1 MGDEKRSTEFFRIID
16 LTTQHAD
23 FAEPLLAACSHYA
36 NDHDATQIWR
46 FLRGSRIC
54 TRTCTPRQ
62 SLMSKELDKP
72 FWNTLNSRH
81 RALVCTHP
89 DYLGRG

>member
-1 MGDEKRSTEFFRIID
+1 
-16 LTTQHAD
+16 
-23 FAEPLLAACSHYA
+23 
-36 NDHDATQIWR
+36 
-46 FLRGSRIC
+46 
-54 TRTCTPRQ
+54 
-62 SLMSKELDKP
+62 MSKELDKP